1 MNIKSAN
8 TKDVFMPDPAPAR
21 INAWRSRFMGLLVL
35 AIILGPMIAAYIIYK
50 SGFGIPTGTINKG
63 DLLPQ
68 AQSIETLS
76 VTNLAGEPL
85 NLIAGKKQWR
95 LLIPVPINCTKT
107 CLNILYTTRQIHI
120 RLGEKARRVERV
132 LLLQNSQQIESMQ
145 KLLGQDHPRLK
156 WAMADKFELNALL
169 QSEAELNRDIYQ
181 RYYLMDQQ
189 GFIMMS
195 YSDDHTGNE
204 LLKDIKRML
213 KYSYEER

>member
-1 MNIKSAN
+1 MNIKNANVKDTIMPISDPVPVSAL
-8 TKDVFMPDPAPAR
+8 
-21 INAWRSRFMGLLVL
+21 RSRIMGMLVL

-50 SGFGIPTGTINKG
+50 SGVGIPIGTINKG

-68 AQSIETLS
+68 AQSIAGLS
-76 VTNLAGEPL
+76 VATLAGEPL
-85 NLIAGKKQWR
+85 DLISAKKQWR

-107 CLNILYTTRQIHI
+107 CLKNLYTTRQMHI
-120 RLGEKARRVERV
+120 RLGEKARRVERI
-132 LLLQNSQQIESMQ
+132 LLLQNAQQIKPMQ

-156 WAMADKFELNALL
+156 WALVNKDELKYLL
-169 QSEAELNRDIYQ
+169 QSEAELNRDIFQ

-195 YSDDHTGNE
+195 YSDVHTGNQ

>member
-8 TKDVFMPDPAPAR
+8 TQDMFIPEPVPDNTLR
-21 INAWRSRFMGLLVL
+21 NRCTGMLIL

-50 SGFGIPTGTINKG
+50 SGFGIPPSTINKG

-68 AQSIETLS
+68 AQSIENLS
-76 VTNLAGEPL
+76 ITNIYGEPL
-85 NLIAGKKQWR
+85 NLISGKKQWR

-132 LLLQNSQQIESMQ
+132 LLLQNPQQIKSMQ
-145 KLLGQDHPRLK
+145 KLLGQNHPRLK
-156 WAMADKFELNALL
+156 WAMVDKFELNALL
-169 QSEAELNRDIYQ
+169 QSEIELNREIYQ

-213 KYSYEER
+213 KYSYEGR